1 MSASEEGPVAGPSP
15 TPGGRRVKSALRTSL
30 AVMAVLVGVPL
41 VFFSLLYGVSDG
53 FRTFVHRWIN
63 DDTPSAFHD
72 RAYDELCKD
81 GSLQLADATRF
92 DWDTVYLDA
101 DTDMLVRKFGQAAR
115 APSYDDDPGPAFV
128 FVAHGK
134 VVRVLLVS
142 GALMVDGGNRAWPH
156 DVRIEFTEPPT
167 AARAAA
173 KVSAAVGPPHLVDP
187 ALVRAGCTA
196 LDGYR

>member
-1 MSASEEGPVAGPSP
+1 MSASEEGRAADPLP
-15 TPGGRRVKSALRTSL
+15 TPGGRRAKGALRTPL
-30 AVMAVLVGVPL
+30 AVMTVLVGVPL
-41 VFFSLLYGVSDG
+41 LFFSLLYGVSDG

-81 GSLQLADATRF
+81 GSLLLADATRF

-128 FVAHGK
+128 FVADGK
-134 VVRVLLVS
+134 VVRVVLVS
-142 GALMVDGGNRAWPH
+142 GALTVEGGNRAWPH

-167 AARAAA
+167 AARTAA
-173 KVSAAVGPPHLVDP
+173 KVSAELGPPQPVAP
-187 ALVRAGCTA
+187 TLVRAGCTA
-196 LDGYR
+196 LDIYR